1 MIEWVEMPPEMKD
14 KINKTEMESYFVLL
28 ESYLPTWEKKNS
40 FILELYL
47 PLREKKNSFTFQKK
61 KTNKHRHSSCIKEM
75 E

>member
-28 ESYLPTWEKKNS
+28 ESYLPTWEKTNS

-47 PLREKKNSFTFQKK
+47 PLREKKTRSPFKK
-61 KTNKHRHSSCIKEM
+61 KKQTNIRILPA
-75 E
+75 